1 MYCIQDKWDAG
12 GQPTTEPSLYPN
24 GWLRFGLNT
33 PAGPKPPLRRLYH
46 GTDIDAIPLILN
58 SALKPGQAQEGA
70 EQGCR
75 AVFLTPSTE
84 YAASP
89 RYARGVGSDGF
100 SEVRRCSEFYIQC
113 DACWRWPFLSKQI
126 RSRQRHSASVKLE
139 DTLQG
144 LGGRNTPNTCH
155 IHRYIATSIHN
166 LMTTTQWSIY
176 TTSMTA
182 AHR

>member
-58 SALKPGQAQEGA
+58 SALNRGELRRVPSKVVALSFSPLALSTLRHRVMHAVWGA
-70 EQGCR
+70 TVSQK
-75 AVFLTPSTE
+75 
-84 YAASP
+84 YAAVPKSI
-89 RYARGVGSDGF
+89 YS
-100 SEVRRCSEFYIQC
+100 
-113 DACWRWPFLSKQI
+113 ACWRWPFLSKQI